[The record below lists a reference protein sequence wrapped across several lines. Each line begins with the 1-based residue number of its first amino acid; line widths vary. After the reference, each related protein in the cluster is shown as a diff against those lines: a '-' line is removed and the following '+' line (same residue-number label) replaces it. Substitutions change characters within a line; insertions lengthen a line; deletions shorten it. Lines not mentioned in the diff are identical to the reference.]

1 MMKWILVVDDHPAV
15 RQGIVRL
22 IEGLEGDF
30 SVVEAA
36 TGEAALAQVEE
47 RRFDLV
53 ILDLSM
59 PGRGG
64 LDVIQPI
71 RTSRYSPRVLV
82 MSMLAE
88 ETVGVRALRL
98 GANGY
103 VTKGATRGELL
114 RAIGDVLQGGYYV
127 SSGLAGQILSG
138 AAADDGLH
146 HTLSDREYRVMY
158 LLAKG
163 KVLGEIAYE
172 LDISSKTAGTYRARV
187 LDKLGLDST
196 AAIVRYA
203 LKHGLIE

>member
-138 AAADDGLH
+138 AAANDGLH
-146 HTLSDREYRVMY
+146 HTLSDREYRVMC

-163 KVLGEIAYE
+163 KVLGEIAHE